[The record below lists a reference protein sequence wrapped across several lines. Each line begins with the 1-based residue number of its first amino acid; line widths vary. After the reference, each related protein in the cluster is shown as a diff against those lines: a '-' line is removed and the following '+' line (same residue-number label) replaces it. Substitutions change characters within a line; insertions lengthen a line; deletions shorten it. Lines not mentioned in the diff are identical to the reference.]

1 MIGIVIVNYRTD
13 ALTVR
18 FAREEL
24 PKIRRPWHLV
34 VADAGATEEEA
45 AALQEQLGGHATVLP
60 VPNKGFA
67 YGNNR
72 GAEWLRD
79 HLRPEFILFSNNDIV
94 LTSPEVADALAEKLT
109 ELPEAGAIGPEVIGL
124 DGHRQGPEKYLGA
137 WKKCVWMYLG
147 TPFYSKSRKEEVF
160 GLNYPAKAQEGW
172 HYKLMGCFFMVPA
185 EAFFAAGMF
194 DEGTFL
200 YAEENIL
207 SDRLAAI
214 GKRCYYLPSVS
225 ILHEQGKT
233 IGAKYDAYRR
243 AVLQF
248 DSLAYY
254 YKKYRGYSRCEMGII
269 SGLFRLI
276 QRVLCR

>member
-13 ALTVR
+13 ELTVR

-24 PKIRRPWHLV
+24 PKIRQPWHLV
-34 VADAGATEEEA
+34 VADADATGEEA
-45 AALQEQLGGHATVLP
+45 AALQARLGADATVLP

-72 GAEWLRD
+72 GAEWLRE
-79 HLRPEFILFSNNDIV
+79 HLHPEYILFTNNDIV
-94 LTSPEVADALAEKLT
+94 LTSPEVVDALAGKLA
-109 ELPEAGAIGPEVIGL
+109 ELPQAGAIGPEVIGL
-124 DGHRQGPEKYLGA
+124 DGQRQGPERYLGA

-147 TPFYSKSRKEEVF
+147 TPFYSKTRKAEVF
-160 GLNYPAKAQEGW
+160 ALDYAAKAQEGW
-172 HYKLMGCFFMVPA
+172 HYKLMGCFFLVPA
-185 EAFFAAGMF
+185 EAFFSAGMF

-214 GKRCYYLPSVS
+214 GKRCYFLPSVS

-254 YKKYRGYSRCEMGII
+254 YKKYRGYGRFEMGII